1 MMKQRIQAA
10 LLSSIFLVLIGCSFE
25 EVSET
30 KPGAFQQQ
38 YWVEDYV
45 TQLRRLLIAGSLCE
59 EKYIFLADSSNR
71 CGLDVV
77 DEHGPFYGV
86 YNFDALSGD
95 SRFEDVL
102 NRGIILAVSTFAQQQ
117 SVFSGNFRNAFKVIR
132 RDSLERESC
141 ITIGYASRI
150 RREMQ

>member
-45 TQLRRLLIAGSLCE
+45 TQLSFPWAMTWLPDGTALLTERRGKIKMVRDGEIIAELEGVPEVMSASP
-59 EKYIFLADSSNR
+59 YD
-71 CGLDVV
+71 GVLDIKI
-77 DEHGPFYGV
+77 DPD
-86 YNFDALSGD
+86 FDTSPYLY
-95 SRFEDVL
+95 L
-102 NRGIILAVSTFAQQQ
+102 T
-117 SVFSGNFRNAFKVIR
+117 
-132 RDSLERESC
+132 
-141 ITIGYASRI
+141 
-150 RREMQ
+150 